1 MKRSFTLFF
10 SFLDFFV
17 RSMRRDRFFL
27 LFWPNS
33 PHNARVDFFQREE
46 RALCKANFEH
56 CAVGTRTT
64 IDQPGDCFCSL
75 ARSLVVVYVA
85 LFFFRSRRG

>member
-1 MKRSFTLFF
+1 LI
-10 SFLDFFV
+10 LCDAALLAAIHQ
-17 RSMRRDRFFL
+17 FFL
-27 LFWPNS
+27 LFWALMS
-33 PHNARVDFFQREE
+33 FLTTTTTTKAWTFFREE
-46 RALCKANFEH
+46 ESPRYFER

-85 LFFFRSRRG
+85 LFIFALDGVERIN